1 MKLSILDYID
11 IFRVI
16 NDLKNKYGYSII
28 KRTIDFLERVK
39 ENELSFLD
47 KEIWLLNTFYK
58 YGVKEIDNILSFLD
72 SIKDIYRYDSI
83 IDWLNDIK
91 DRYNISDVCF
101 NVSKDN
107 VINIESDTLHRVY
120 GNVLS
125 NSSFNNNKGLYSL
138 KVCGEEPFIDVNT
151 DNGERVLYI
160 SDFRINGYF
169 NINGFNILEERCKVL
184 LDFLDNI
191 SDCSK
196 VSLNISGDGLK
207 IISENGFIKIIISEE
222 FYNYIKDNELFLD
235 IFNKP
240 DADLVKR

>member
-1 MKLSILDYID
+1 LKLSILDYID

-58 YGVKEIDNILSFLD
+58 YGVKDIDNILSFLD

-91 DRYNISDVCF
+91 DRYNVSVVCF

-125 NSSFNNNKGLYSL
+125 NSSFNNNKGLY
-138 KVCGEEPFIDVNT
+138 
-151 DNGERVLYI
+151 
-160 SDFRINGYF
+160 
-169 NINGFNILEERCKVL
+169 
-184 LDFLDNI
+184 
-191 SDCSK
+191 
-196 VSLNISGDGLK
+196 
-207 IISENGFIKIIISEE
+207 
-222 FYNYIKDNELFLD
+222 
-235 IFNKP
+235 KP
-240 DADLVKR
+240 